1 MNDIRQLRGS
11 FKQGEVLISNSTVK
25 HLGIQAKSGTTFI
38 MNGNEFEIGITNI
51 YEIGQIFIT
60 ALYFNKDI
68 NSAII
73 DYVIE
78 I

>member
-1 MNDIRQLRGS
+1 MKDTRQLRGP
-11 FKQGEVLISNSTVK
+11 FRQGEVLISNSTIE
-25 HLGIQAKSGTTFI
+25 HLGVQAKSGTTFI

-51 YEIGQIFIT
+51 YEIEQIFIT

-68 NSAII
+68 NNAII
-73 DYVIE
+73 DYVVE